1 MEGKPT
7 EQSHIGN
14 FAVGRN
20 PPLHDLLTIELPDL
34 SLTAFA
40 RYLRHT
46 DYLKT
51 LVCRYDAEICGS
63 LMGAFAGVLHF
74 QFSSAVGAFA
84 TCDSVAKIA
93 FLTLPNVSAVG
104 AGHCS
109 AICAIGE
116 MLKAVAVC
124 PTLLCLGYGSQC
136 GG

>member
-1 MEGKPT
+1 MEGKST

-14 FAVGRN
+14 FSFRRN
-20 PPLHDLLTIELPDL
+20 PPLHDLLTIELSDL

-51 LVCRYDAEICGS
+51 LVCCYDAEICGF

-74 QFSSAVGAFA
+74 QFSAAVRAFA
-84 TCDSVAKIA
+84 TCESIAKVA

-109 AICAIGE
+109 AIGTIGE
-116 MLKAVAVC
+116 MLKAVAIC
-124 PTLLCLGYGSQC
+124 PFLLCRGYGAQC
-136 GG
+136 G